1 MRKVNVLVCDDQPEV
16 VEQTKELL
24 LRYEDQF
31 GHAMCILGVTSYD
44 EAESFDADLLFLDIE
59 MPGKSGLAIRD
70 ELEKKNADSLIIFV
84 TSHSET
90 VWEAFGRN
98 VIGFFE
104 KPMDYERLCKLM
116 KKFFDLYSL
125 FDTVQLDSGME
136 ICIGDIVFIR
146 VKDIYSDVVLSS
158 GEKYTVRRPLSVWE
172 AMLPAEDFIRIS
184 DSCIVGCR
192 FVSKMEK
199 KGVRLDNYTELFS
212 FSTRRRKDCEEK
224 FMYYC
229 RKMAR
234 YGG

>member
-59 MPGKSGLAIRD
+59 MPGKSGLVIRD

-116 KKFFDLYSL
+116 K
-125 FDTVQLDSGME
+125 
-136 ICIGDIVFIR
+136 
-146 VKDIYSDVVLSS
+146 
-158 GEKYTVRRPLSVWE
+158 TVRPCPSTR
-172 AMLPAEDFIRIS
+172 LPATSPSWFAQ
-184 DSCIVGCR
+184 
-192 FVSKMEK
+192 
-199 KGVRLDNYTELFS
+199 ELLQ
-212 FSTRRRKDCEEK
+212 TILHGWLLRR
-224 FMYYC
+224 
-229 RKMAR
+229 
-234 YGG
+234 